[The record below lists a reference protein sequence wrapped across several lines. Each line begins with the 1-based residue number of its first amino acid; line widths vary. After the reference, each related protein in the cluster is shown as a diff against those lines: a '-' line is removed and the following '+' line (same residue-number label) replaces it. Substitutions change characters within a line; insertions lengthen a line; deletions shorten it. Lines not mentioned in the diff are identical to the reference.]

1 MNRKKIIL
9 SILLGI
15 IAISAMIIS
24 DKLYKEKNQSLIVE
38 SHEEFEIPEY
48 TGLPYVQINGNKPYW
63 DTSEITTEVYETYS
77 ELDELGRCGVAY
89 ANICIDLMPTAER
102 EEIGMIKPTGWHT
115 IKYPEVIEDCYLY
128 NRCHLI
134 GYQLAGENAN
144 EKNLITGTRY
154 MNIEGM
160 LPFEN
165 EVATYVKKSGNHVMY
180 RVTPIFEGENLLAS
194 GVLMEA
200 YSVEDVGAGVCFCVY
215 VFNIQ
220 PGIEIDY
227 ATGESK
233 RKKE

>member
-38 SHEEFEIPEY
+38 SHEEFEITEY

-63 DTSEITTEVYETYS
+63 DISEITTEVYETYS

-115 IKYPEVIEDCYLY
+115 IKYPEVIEDRYLY

-165 EVATYVKKSGNHVMY
+165 EAATYVKKSGNHVMY

-200 YSVEDVGAGVCFCVY
+200 YSVEDAGAGVCFCVY
-215 VFNIQ
+215 VFNVQ

-227 ATGESK
+227 TTGDSK
-233 RKKE
+233 RAN